1 MRTPIAWALAALTI
15 LAGCSTAST
24 APNGWR
30 PIPGAS
36 AAWSNGSG
44 AAAQEY
50 YYTQKKFGGALQDL
64 ASQVTIEELL
74 EHFGAKFR
82 GSAPF
87 APCPGAAG
95 VATFALA
102 GRTTLQEG
110 FAVRNGQ
117 AVRVRYTRPT
127 GAPVDPSVA
136 QAMQNALC
144 AL

>member
-1 MRTPIAWALAALTI
+1 MALAVLAD
-15 LAGCSTAST
+15 LAGCSAAST

-36 AAWSNGSG
+36 AAWSSGSG

-74 EHFGAKFR
+74 QHHGAKFR
-82 GSAPF
+82 GSVPF

-95 VATFALA
+95 VATFAFA

-110 FAVRNGQ
+110 FAVRHGQ
-117 AVRVRYTRPT
+117 AVRVIYIRPT

-136 QAMQNALC
+136 KAMQSVLC